1 MQEEPSSDILRSPSD
16 SFPSSSATSVLGNGE
31 RKRDR
36 KRTVRRG
43 KGKNKRDNNIWNDEW
58 SIYYSNIR
66 GYKSKSESLKSIV
79 SALDP
84 NIIVLNETRLKSKEK
99 LKIEN
104 YKSFNRNRQDKNMGG
119 VSISIRNDKT
129 KHVVKTGEVK
139 DDNEFLITRQNFSRR
154 PIHQGIH

>member
-1 MQEEPSSDILRSPSD
+1 M
-16 SFPSSSATSVLGNGE
+16 
-31 RKRDR
+31 
-36 KRTVRRG
+36 
-43 KGKNKRDNNIWNDEW
+43 NDEW